1 MRLPTLALA
10 ALAFCCPG
18 IALAVDL
25 PPAPVLDDEEEA
37 LGSGWYLR
45 GDAGGADP
53 SISRHSRDLGSVGF
67 SSLFNGR
74 LERGVTAS
82 VGLGYQASPW
92 FRAEVAV
99 DHRFAAS
106 FRGARFASNGT
117 NALDRG
123 EAQATSI
130 FLNGYVDLP
139 LWDGITPYL
148 GAGIGVSRVRF
159 ADYEREV
166 TGPSGLIATAGLRSE
181 TETVLAWT
189 LMGGVAFDLTR
200 NLKVDLGYRYSRL
213 NGSDFD
219 REAAIRPGQINAHEF
234 RIGAR
239 YLFD

>member
-18 IALAVDL
+18 FALAVDL

-123 EAQATSI
+123 DRRQRASSSMDMSTCRSGTA
-130 FLNGYVDLP
+130 
-139 LWDGITPYL
+139 
-148 GAGIGVSRVRF
+148 SRPIS
-159 ADYEREV
+159 A
-166 TGPSGLIATAGLRSE
+166 PASALR
-181 TETVLAWT
+181 A
-189 LMGGVAFDLTR
+189 
-200 NLKVDLGYRYSRL
+200 
-213 NGSDFD
+213 
-219 REAAIRPGQINAHEF
+219 
-234 RIGAR
+234 
-239 YLFD
+239 